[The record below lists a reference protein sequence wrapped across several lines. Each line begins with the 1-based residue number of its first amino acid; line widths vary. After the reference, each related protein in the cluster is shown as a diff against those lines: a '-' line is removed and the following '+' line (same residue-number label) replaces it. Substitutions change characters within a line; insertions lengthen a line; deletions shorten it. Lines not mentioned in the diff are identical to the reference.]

1 LDAHGERLLLCDA
14 KVCSYDVGGDNGSYG
29 SLCSSKVS
37 TLVEDM
43 ESGANA
49 LHGFGALFLLDV
61 RLGQDHGDTTLNS
74 LEPGMMPF
82 LEEDIVIVSLMFH
95 GGLGVGV
102 GVDTRVEDLGIEDS
116 NPRMNM

>member
-49 LHGFGALFLLDV
+49 LHGFGALFWDV
-61 RLGQDHGDTTLNS
+61 RLGQDHREISLMS
-74 LEPGMMPF
+74 LEIGVRPWV
-82 LEEDIVIVSLMFH
+82 EEDLVFEFSTFH
-95 GGLGVGV
+95 GGLGACDDG
-102 GVDTRVEDLGIEDS
+102 REEDLGFEDS
-116 NPRMNM
+116 NLRMDM